1 VDFGRTKSLNFSYH
15 RVIFFSFLIV
25 FLFSIHPGGLM
36 DKDSFRNLCL
46 FHTLDGLRDGLSHFS
61 GASRAAVIYAVRPED
76 PVYVY
81 DPQHL
86 LHDHEPKLKKLYFDS
101 SQWRE
106 KASDIS
112 RIMRSGHVH
121 PEKNLQLAGL
131 ISFGG
136 RSHSIFYQMWF
147 TEHHPDM
154 CSTGPTECWLEH
166 ATWLL
171 SHDFASKDPLYA
183 SNCGYVLRNYA
194 THAVRDYII
203 DQINIRLG
211 WDSSLRVFPI
221 LDAVLDISNTRE
233 EGEWPQGKLIFT
245 EPRMFSEIEFIIRFP
260 VTEQPSLNNS
270 KHVRKLLLTVENSDR
285 KLVSDGKTIVGIATG
300 NVEQFHIAADFKSW
314 HGFLSLNNDLV
325 CSFSDGSF
333 HSSTYQAKLVE
344 VEEILLEANID
355 PSIKHDLFQIISR
368 IVNTAE
374 NGKYGCTLV
383 IDFNDEP
390 VKISGQKL
398 DPPIDLSKPG
408 FLEFSESLSK
418 VDGALHI
425 GADAKLH
432 GFACLLDGR
441 ATPAEDRA
449 RGARFN
455 SALRFTAEHNNL
467 IIIVVSADRPVS
479 IIQEGV
485 ELNAQCEWKPVL
497 RCANPPPS
505 LEKWL
510 SGA

>member
-1 VDFGRTKSLNFSYH
+1 
-15 RVIFFSFLIV
+15 
-25 FLFSIHPGGLM
+25 M
-36 DKDSFRNLCL
+36 DKGSSRNLCL

-61 GASRAAVIYAVRPED
+61 GASRAAVIYAVRPDD
-76 PVYVY
+76 PIYVY

-86 LHDHEPKLKKLYFDS
+86 LHDHAPKLKKLYLDS
-101 SQWRE
+101 NEWRE
-106 KASDIS
+106 KAADIS
-112 RIMRSGHVH
+112 RIVRSGHVL
-121 PEKNLQLAGL
+121 PEKNLQLTGL

-154 CSTGPTECWLEH
+154 CSIGPTECWLEH

-171 SHDFASKDPLYA
+171 SHDFAGKDPLYA
-183 SNCGYVLRNYA
+183 NNCGYVLRYYA

-203 DQINIRLG
+203 DQMNIRLG

-221 LDAVLDISNTRE
+221 LDTVLGISNTRE

-245 EPRMFSEIEFIIRFP
+245 EPHMFSEIEFIIRFP
-260 VTEQPSLNNS
+260 DKEQPSLNNL

-285 KLVSDGKTIVGIATG
+285 KLISDGKIIVGIATG
-300 NVEQFHIAADFKSW
+300 NMEKFHMVADFKGP

-333 HSSTYQAKLVE
+333 HSSTYQARLVE
-344 VEEILLEANID
+344 VEEILLEAKID
-355 PSIKHDLFQIISR
+355 PLIKHDLFQIISR
-368 IVNTAE
+368 IVHTAE
-374 NGKYGCTLV
+374 DGKYGCTLV

-398 DPPIDLSKPG
+398 EPPIDLRETG

-425 GADAKLH
+425 GADLKLH

-441 ATPAEDRA
+441 AIPVEDRA

-485 ELNAQCEWKPVL
+485 ELNAQCELKPVSS
-497 RCANPPPS
+497 CADSPPS

-510 SGA
+510 AGV